1 MPIPVSLRLYK
12 VLGTNYADQ
21 ATRDALDTL
30 SEMYAVTIPAV
41 TATTKGKGTVGEE
54 NESDNEDED
63 GNENVNDSGNENQG
77 RGGVVLAE
85 TTPGESAARARKC
98 LRRDVEA
105 RLVDGSL
112 RFLEVFADLDQVR
125 LSLFLF

>member
-1 MPIPVSLRLYK
+1 
-12 VLGTNYADQ
+12 LGTNYADQ
-21 ATRDALDTL
+21 ATRDALETL
-30 SEMYAVTIPAV
+30 SEMYAVTVPAV
-41 TATTKGKGTVGEE
+41 TSTTKGKGTVGEE

-63 GNENVNDSGNENQG
+63 GDGNENENENQG
-77 RGGVVLAE
+77 RGGGGVVLAE

-112 RFLEVFADLDQVR
+112 RFLEVFAELDQVR
-125 LSLFLF
+125 LPPSLCFQYPGVLFVK